1 MQKLLDFEQVRV
13 AGNLAPHVLAFV
25 RERVA
30 SGETTFHLTEL
41 VRYVTAREMCSPNS
55 PARILQLLKESG
67 EVNYEVLSRRKSLY
81 RIVAASPCRL

>member
-1 MQKLLDFEQVRV
+1 MQRLLDFEQVRV

-25 RERVA
+25 RQRVE
-30 SGETTFHLTEL
+30 SGAVEFHLTEL
-41 VRYVTAREMCSPNS
+41 VQYVTAREMCSPNS

-81 RIVAASPCRL
+81 RILSI